1 MKKVILMAMGL
12 LVLLFAFAGCSKNN
26 TSKQAET
33 DHNLILNY
41 VSAHNL
47 KGQFTS
53 SGLYY
58 VIIKAGTAKHPTL
71 SSNLNVNYKGY
82 FLDGKIF
89 DQGTGLKLPLSGVI
103 KGWQEGLQLIGTGG
117 QIKLLIP
124 SALAYGNTQ
133 SGSIPPN
140 TVLGFDITIN
150 SFSK

>member
-1 MKKVILMAMGL
+1 MKKNILMTMSL
-12 LVLLFAFAGCSKNN
+12 LVLVFTFAGCSKN
-26 TSKQAET
+26 SAKKQAET

-47 KGQFTS
+47 KGEFTS

-58 VIIKAGTAKHPTL
+58 VIQDSGTAKHPTL
-71 SSNLNVNYKGY
+71 SANLNVNYKGY

-89 DQGTGLKLPLSGVI
+89 DQGAGVKFPLSGVI
-103 KGWQEGLQLIGTGG
+103 KGWQEGLQLIGVGG
-117 QIKLLIP
+117 KIKLLIP
-124 SALAYGNTQ
+124 SALGYGNTQ

-140 TVLGFDITIN
+140 SVLGFDVTLN

>member
-1 MKKVILMAMGL
+1 MKKDILMVMGL
-12 LVLLFAFAGCSKNN
+12 LVLVLTFAGCSKN
-26 TSKQAET
+26 SAKKQADT
-33 DHNLILNY
+33 DHKLILNY
-41 VSAHNL
+41 ISVHNL
-47 KGQFTS
+47 KGEFTS

-58 VIIKAGTAKHPTL
+58 VIQDSGTAKHPTL

-140 TVLGFDITIN
+140 TVLGFDVTIN